1 MMKSSNIFQG
11 QNQPEKRDARS
22 RSPPPTHNPR
32 RCHLNHEL
40 VPAEENLNRI
50 DSFLMI
56 PSSLLSEEPYREL
69 PGESKLLYGH
79 LLGLLRLSVQDTTG
93 HWKADGRPCVGLS
106 RASARTAAALPAGES
121 RRIICRSGTLRFAG
135 VGARAVKREG
145 TAVLSQS
152 APAQGTQRAVTTRRK
167 IRPDLSEKRTGS

>member
-1 MMKSSNIFQG
+1 MLYVSEESMTKSSNIFQG

-56 PSSLLSEEPYREL
+56 PSSLLSEQPYREL
-69 PGESKLLYGH
+69 PGDPNFIQALLDG
-79 LLGLLRLSVQDTTG
+79 G
-93 HWKADGRPCVGLS
+93 KDGRFL
-106 RASARTAAALPAGES
+106 
-121 RRIICRSGTLRFAG
+121 RI
-135 VGARAVKREG
+135 
-145 TAVLSQS
+145 
-152 APAQGTQRAVTTRRK
+152 APGFT
-167 IRPDLSEKRTGS
+167 PDLDGEGAITAMRVTS